1 MTSDYAPGRP
11 HQNALLPQDGSTVKA
26 KKFFHQ
32 NIVHVMTENVDGD
45 MDGDIVGIMLG
56 NIQGDMIGDIRGI
69 MNGTVFG
76 DRKGKAYGNVG
87 NQITFSR

>member
-56 NIQGDMIGDIRGI
+56 NIQGDMNGDILGTMSGNIRG
-69 MNGTVFG
+69 
-76 DRKGKAYGNVG
+76 
-87 NQITFSR
+87 SL